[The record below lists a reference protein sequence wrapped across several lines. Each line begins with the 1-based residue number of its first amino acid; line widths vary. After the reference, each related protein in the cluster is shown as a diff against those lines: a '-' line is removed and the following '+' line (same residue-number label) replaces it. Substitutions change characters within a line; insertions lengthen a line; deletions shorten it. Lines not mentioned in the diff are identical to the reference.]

1 MINTIFYFPSNEQ
14 QYINDASN
22 LNART
27 IALVP
32 PTEAGGTGSIYK
44 NGIPYGKMTT
54 QDIKYEIKEIMKQDP
69 YTLPIATAEKLG
81 GVRIGNTLTINST
94 TGTIEVDFSQVQVV
108 PGLKE
113 LIEKTIRETTAAKAS
128 KSQFGVVK
136 IGDGI
141 KVNDG
146 NISVD
151 FKDQPINE
159 DMKASTTN
167 FGIVKI
173 QANGGINV
181 TGGVISLDTSN
192 LPQAEYELLRGPQ
205 GIQGPKG
212 DKGDKGDTG
221 ATGPK
226 GDTGP
231 QGPRGYQGEKG
242 DTGAKGDPGNDADTT
257 AINNSLNDLS
267 NRINTEKGRIDAFIR
282 DLDANIKDEIED
294 LLDDA
299 AWVQQNFPQGQTGS
313 SSNFGQSDVQTY
325 LQTLGL
331 WITSDSNTTTTWSTI
346 RQDVNSLKI
355 SVQQLQANQGTGGTI
370 DYEALS
376 GALYTYLTG
385 DTITSGLQSTWARFL
400 ALDNNEIEM
409 LEWMAAGARAQ
420 ANSSSAVA
428 DLFAA
433 AKDYQTNQQAYAGLN
448 TRVQTIEGSYVSST
462 NLSSAVNNSVSSIFT
477 QNSSNQAVAGLFADA
492 AAGARAKQ
500 IVDGDVTNANGA
512 YVVLSSRQNGTNV
525 ITNATINADN
535 INLQGHT
542 WADNINASSLVTSGL
557 NSLSGQ
563 KVKVDGNGISVIN
576 GTAGTGI
583 IPGRINLGDTG
594 RGSNYIGDASF
605 QIGWMY
611 YTYGTDTFHVGNLDV
626 DKSLTLGI
634 DYGKIQDSTGTSY
647 ITMDGNNGGDIFLY
661 TSRIIHNSTVIH
673 SSDERL
679 KDVISNIDANVED
692 IANVRIVDYKFKSS
706 ESDDVCSGT
715 IAQDWQNVLPNTVK
729 ITDEQGH
736 LGIDYSS
743 AALISSVID
752 AREIVDL
759 KKENEQLKAR
769 LAAIEEKLGL

>member
-226 GDTGP
+226 GDTGS

-242 DTGAKGDPGNDADTT
+242 AKGDTGATGPAGPSYDDTNIRT
-257 AINNSLNDLS
+257 LITNEK
-267 NRINTEKGRIDAFIR
+267 NRIDQFIAT
-282 DLDANIKDEIED
+282 LDSEIKDEMET
-294 LLDDA
+294 LLADA
-299 AWVQQNFPQGQTGS
+299 TWVQQHFPEGQTGS
-313 SSNFGQSDVQTY
+313 SSNFGQSDVQSY
-325 LQTLGL
+325 LQLLGL

-346 RQDVNSLKI
+346 RQDVNSLKL
-355 SVQQLQANQGTGGTI
+355 SVQQLQANQGTGGTV
-370 DYEALS
+370 DYQALS

-448 TRVQTIEGSYVSST
+448 TRVASIEGSYVSST

-477 QNSSNQAVAGLFADA
+477 QNSSNQAVAGLFAS
-492 AAGARAKQ
+492 AGN
-500 IVDGDVTNANGA
+500 GDKAWEFVNGQRNNSTGA
-512 YVVLSSRQNGTNV
+512 GVILTSNLSTH
-525 ITNATINADN
+525 IATIMSTNGNGITAAISTEVSGQTAAIRIISDRFSWNPN
-535 INLQGHT
+535 IAHM
-542 WADNINASSLVTSGL
+542 
-557 NSLSGQ
+557 SLSG
-563 KVKVDGNGISVIN
+563 S
-576 GTAGTGI
+576 
-583 IPGRINLGDTG
+583 LGV
-594 RGSNYIGDASF
+594 S
-605 QIGWMY
+605 
-611 YTYGTDTFHVGNLDV
+611 
-626 DKSLTLGI
+626 
-634 DYGKIQDSTGTSY
+634 SY
-647 ITMDGNNGGDIFLY
+647 ITTNEGFVGKLDGNIIRPDNDLYIQAATSGKKIDIDSAGRIDISASAQIDISSVSY
-661 TSRIIHNSTVIH
+661 TSITAGGIIEVNKNLTV

-679 KDVISNIDANVED
+679 KNIISNVSATVDD
-692 IANVRIVDYKFKSS
+692 IADTRIVNYEFKSNPGN
-706 ESDDVCSGT
+706 VLTGA
-715 IAQDWQNVLPNTVK
+715 IAQDWQEILPNVVTTNSK
-729 ITDEQGH
+729 GN
-736 LGIDYSS
+736 LGLDYSS
-743 AALISSVID
+743 AALVSAVID
-752 AREIVDL
+752 AREIVAL
-759 KKENEQLKAR
+759 KQENEQLKAR
-769 LAAIEEKLGL
+769 LAAIEARLGI

>member
-226 GDTGP
+226 GDTGS

-242 DTGAKGDPGNDADTT
+242 AKGDTGATGPAGPSYDDTDVK
-257 AINNSLNDLS
+257 NL
-267 NRINTEKGRIDAFIR
+267 INTEKNRITT
-282 DLDANIKDEIED
+282 
-294 LLDDA
+294 LLDELNNKIQTKMENLLADA
-299 AWVQQNFPQGQTGS
+299 TWVQQHFPEGQVGG
-313 SSNFGQSDVQTY
+313 SSNFGQNDVKEY
-325 LQTLGL
+325 LQTLGI
-331 WITSDSNTTTTWSTI
+331 WTTSDQTTTTTWSTI
-346 RQDVNSLKI
+346 RQNFNGIYND
-355 SVQQLQANQGTGGTI
+355 VQQLKANQSVGGAI

-376 GALYTYLTG
+376 GSLYTYLTG

-400 ALDNNEIEM
+400 ALDSGEIQR
-409 LEWMAAGARAQ
+409 LEWLAAGVESK
-420 ANSSSAVA
+420 ANSQQAVT

-433 AKDYQTNQQAYAGLN
+433 AQDAYAGVNAL
-448 TRVQTIEGSYVSST
+448 VQKNGNGTYTAKSSLTAMIDGRLSGFATESYVDGAIST
-462 NLSSAVNNSVSSIFT
+462 LFAEGGAGTASVTAKVNDAMSNVSINANQINLNGQTTFINAIGNAITVNKFHAVTPSGTYV
-477 QNSSNQAVAGLFADA
+477 NSS
-492 AAGARAKQ
+492 
-500 IVDGDVTNANGA
+500 VDI
-512 YVVLSSRQNGTNV
+512 NGTNGLYIKAPNGTTV
-525 ITNATINADN
+525 VHALDISGQTNIASGAITGSGGTVAVKATTLSTTSTITAAGQITAGGGIFATGITTSGGITAGGGVTGNVTGTLTGGANLNSVTVQGTNGYKAGATQAVPYNVVVGGSMITKYMVFIKGIFVGTADTYDTAGA
-535 INLQGHT
+535 LM
-542 WADNINASSLVTSGL
+542 NAS
-557 NSLSGQ
+557 
-563 KVKVDGNGISVIN
+563 
-576 GTAGTGI
+576 
-583 IPGRINLGDTG
+583 
-594 RGSNYIGDASF
+594 
-605 QIGWMY
+605 
-611 YTYGTDTFHVGNLDV
+611 
-626 DKSLTLGI
+626 
-634 DYGKIQDSTGTSY
+634 
-647 ITMDGNNGGDIFLY
+647 
-661 TSRIIHNSTVIH
+661 
-673 SSDERL
+673 
-679 KDVISNIDANVED
+679 
-692 IANVRIVDYKFKSS
+692 
-706 ESDDVCSGT
+706 
-715 IAQDWQNVLPNTVK
+715 
-729 ITDEQGH
+729 
-736 LGIDYSS
+736 
-743 AALISSVID
+743 
-752 AREIVDL
+752 
-759 KKENEQLKAR
+759 
-769 LAAIEEKLGL
+769 